1 MKVWT
6 KGMFPPDAQFPAG
19 YHFGDD
25 NVRDALCPLRRVRA
39 RGMRGRAFLRHRLG
53 SFA

>member
-1 MKVWT
+1 MKGWT

-25 NVRDALCPLRRVRA
+25 NVRDALCAVFARA
-39 RGMRGRAFLRHRLG
+39 ACAGAHFCGIV
-53 SFA
+53 